1 MSRLKGAAA
10 AVLVSLAILVP
21 GAASG
26 AAGASG
32 AVEAVRA
39 TVDRVIEILNDPGLQ
54 GPEHKGERRGRV
66 MALISE
72 RFDFEELSRRTLA
85 RHWRKRTD
93 AEKKEF
99 VGLYTR
105 FLQDFYMKRIE
116 DNRRQKVVYTGETL
130 RGKSAE
136 VQTLVVTAKG
146 LEVPINY
153 RLKQGPDGWKVYDVV
168 IEGVSLVRSY
178 RTQFG
183 EVIQKRSYE
192 GLIKMLREKVE
203 GD

>member
-1 MSRLKGAAA
+1 MKPKGAAA
-10 AVLVSLAILVP
+10 AVLVSLAILVS
-21 GAASG
+21 GA
-26 AAGASG
+26 AAGASD
-32 AVEAVRA
+32 VTEAVRA

-54 GPEHKGERRGRV
+54 GPEHKAERRGRV
-66 MALISE
+66 MSLISE

-93 AEKKEF
+93 AEKEEF

-105 FLQDFYMKRIE
+105 FLQDFYMDRIE

-130 RGKSAE
+130 RGKVAE

-153 RLKQGPDGWKVYDVV
+153 RLKQGPEGWKVYDVV

-183 EVIQKRSYE
+183 EVIQKQSYE

>member
-1 MSRLKGAAA
+1 MLKPKGAAA
-10 AVLVSLAILVP
+10 AVLVSLAILVS
-21 GAASG
+21 GA
-26 AAGASG
+26 AAGASD
-32 AVEAVRA
+32 VTEAVRA

-54 GPEHKGERRGRV
+54 GPEHKAERRGRV
-66 MALISE
+66 MSLISE

-93 AEKKEF
+93 AEKEEF

-105 FLQDFYMKRIE
+105 FLQDFYMDRIE

-130 RGKSAE
+130 RGKVAE

-183 EVIQKRSYE
+183 EVIQKGSYE

>member
-1 MSRLKGAAA
+1 MKPKGAAA
-10 AVLVSLAILVP
+10 AVLVSLAILVS
-21 GAASG
+21 GA
-26 AAGASG
+26 AAGASD
-32 AVEAVRA
+32 VTEAVRA

-54 GPEHKGERRGRV
+54 GPEHKAERRGRV
-66 MALISE
+66 MSLISE

-93 AEKKEF
+93 AEKEEF

-105 FLQDFYMKRIE
+105 FLQDFYMDRIE

-130 RGKSAE
+130 RGKVAE

-153 RLKQGPDGWKVYDVV
+153 RLKQGPEGWKVYDVV

-183 EVIQKRSYE
+183 EVIQKGSYE

>member
-1 MSRLKGAAA
+1 MLKPKGAAA
-10 AVLVSLAILVP
+10 AVLVSLAILVS
-21 GAASG
+21 GA
-26 AAGASG
+26 AAGASD
-32 AVEAVRA
+32 VTEAVRA

-54 GPEHKGERRGRV
+54 GPEHKAERRGRV
-66 MALISE
+66 MSLISE

-93 AEKKEF
+93 AEKEEF

-105 FLQDFYMKRIE
+105 FLQDFYMDRIE

-130 RGKSAE
+130 RGKVAE

-153 RLKQGPDGWKVYDVV
+153 RLKQGPEGWKVYDVV

-183 EVIQKRSYE
+183 EVIQKQSYE